1 MRSVAF
7 LVFIAVAVAPVR
19 AFCVATSARTVARL
33 SCRARVVVQQEVPAT
48 FDTVVPSDSSAGS
61 EVTVTTPDGQ
71 NMVVAVPEGLEPGDA
86 FRVAYTPAPRAAPEN
101 YDEAEAR
108 GLELAASGEYER
120 AIRMFE
126 LAQTLPGAGVDYNRQ
141 KQGGM
146 IGSATAPPNPRE
158 WGETRYATPE
168 QKLIAQYN
176 IACCSAAMGDTR
188 RAIELLRDYLS
199 KVSEP
204 LKQVN
209 QMLVDDDLVGLRD
222 QLQVLRQEY
231 KVGSQKPGLFG
242 LPGLRNPLREAAESI
257 GVEWKD

>member
-1 MRSVAF
+1 MF
-7 LVFIAVAVAPVR
+7 D
-19 AFCVATSARTVARL
+19 TT
-33 SCRARVVVQQEVPAT
+33 VPAG
-48 FDTVVPSDSSAGS
+48 SAAGA
-61 EVTVTTPDGQ
+61 EVQVTTPDGQ
-71 NMVVAVPEGLEPGDA
+71 QMLVAVPEGLQPGDA
-86 FRVAYTPAPRAAPEN
+86 FRIAYTPLGPKVPEN

-108 GLELAASGEYER
+108 GIELASDGEYER

-126 LAQTLPGAGVDYNRQ
+126 LAQTLPGAGVDFNRQ

-158 WGETRYATPE
+158 WAETRFATPE
-168 QKLIAQYN
+168 QKMIAQYN
-176 IACCSAAMGDTR
+176 IACCSAAMGDTP

-209 QMLVDDDLVGLRD
+209 QMLVDDDLVALRED
-222 QLQVLRQEY
+222 LRALREQY
-231 KVGSQKPGLFG
+231 KAESGQSGGLFG
-242 LPGLRNPLREAAESI
+242 FKNPIKDMAESI